1 MDTLIRKI
9 EEIAKIKGIKGTQ
22 LGQMLGLKKSPL
34 TDWRNGHSK
43 PTLEQII
50 KICDFFA
57 ITPNELLGIKNE
69 HNYTLSE
76 EEQQI
81 IDYFRICSKK
91 ERNILLAICEL
102 KNDSDEKSSAQ
113 STIKIS

>member
-1 MDTLIRKI
+1 METLVRKI
-9 EEIAKIKGIKGTQ
+9 EEIAKTKGIKGTQ
-22 LGQMLGLKKSPL
+22 LGRILGLKKSPL

-57 ITPNELLGIKNE
+57 ITPNELLGIN
-69 HNYTLSE
+69 NDNSYFLSE
-76 EEQQI
+76 EERQI

-91 ERNILLAICEL
+91 ERNILLAICES
-102 KNDSDEKSSAQ
+102 KDDSDEISSAQ
-113 STIKIS
+113 TNTKIS